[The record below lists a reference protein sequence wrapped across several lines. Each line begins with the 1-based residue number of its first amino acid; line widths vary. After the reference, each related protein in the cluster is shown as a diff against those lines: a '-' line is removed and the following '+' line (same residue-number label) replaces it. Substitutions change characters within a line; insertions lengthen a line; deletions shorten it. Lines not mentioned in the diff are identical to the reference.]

1 MSENP
6 MENFVWP
13 VIEEV
18 IQDRAEKEEMFC
30 EMALTDPEQR
40 GVLVI
45 ETDPTSYSI
54 ELSKEVPY
62 GQMHIRQ
69 LWRGGA

>member
-1 MSENP
+1 MSEQP
-6 MENFVWP
+6 DFPWP

-18 IQDRAEKEEMFC
+18 IQDRREKEEQFC
-30 EMALTDPEQR
+30 EMAITDPAQR

-54 ELSKEVPY
+54 ELSDKVPY
-62 GQMHIRQ
+62 GQLHVHQ